1 MGETFLSDD
10 DLMAHMCQVHWVY
23 SYAKLRAANVSSTL
37 TALKLASTGRPKMI
51 AFVSSTA
58 AIETE
63 HYVRLSDTLV
73 NQGRLGVPE
82 DDDLQGARSGLKTGY
97 GQTKWVSEKLILEAG
112 RRGLSGR
119 IVRPGY
125 VVGDSRSAGK

>member
-1 MGETFLSDD
+1 
-10 DLMAHMCQVHWVY
+10 
-23 SYAKLRAANVSSTL
+23 
-37 TALKLASTGRPKMI
+37 MI

-73 NQGRLGVPE
+73 NQGRLGIPE
-82 DDDLQGARSGLKTGY
+82 DDDLQGSRSGLKTGY